1 MRIDSIELDGFGPF
15 GHAFIDLSSAHLAS
29 VVGGNGNGKSKAFV
43 EAPIFALT
51 GAKTRGSLDQWVMSE
66 PEQREECSVSVVF
79 SPDSEQRY
87 KVTRTRS
94 IRGRGKSTAELVRE
108 VDGQWVA
115 DTTGADEVTARV
127 KTLIGADEDLLLVTS
142 IIAQDE
148 AKAFLSKT
156 PAERLEVLGK
166 ILSLDKKY
174 GPYEAHW
181 KEQAGEAKLAL
192 AKARE
197 DVERYTAECETLAER
212 EELSAVERNSRET
225 AQARLVKLER
235 EHASIREA
243 AEQAKAAVPDVD
255 EVEKRLRELED
266 RKHGLTDRQTALRQ
280 ERSTLQARIADKDE
294 LLAKQATRPDIILE
308 LASLE
313 EAEKSDAAIR
323 EKRASLDARL
333 QAAEQTAAATVAQGK
348 AKATEEE
355 SLHKRVTDV
364 VSRIDAIV
372 GAEAPLCDRCGQPI
386 ADAALEQTLAQL
398 TAERDTAQEKAAA
411 AKGEVEELIGLL
423 AQQKADADTIREA
436 ISALPPYAFDQARYS
451 QLKRLRDELDEI
463 PAKLSTIAAA
473 EERVLALNKEYKA
486 VSDEL
491 ADDAIWDGIDEGRAV
506 LAGAEEK
513 RQAWEAA
520 ALGVGEAE
528 RHVFAAREAVT
539 EAEKALAAH
548 EEAIKMLLPSREKL
562 ETAKAAETEQA
573 AALEDAEYL
582 KKAFGK
588 NGIPLMI
595 VGNVVADLER
605 EVNELTGLYD
615 GGMHVTFETT
625 KETKAGDTR
634 DSLEI
639 IVDRNGYPSR
649 AYSGFSGGEKYRI
662 ASCVRLGLALLMA
675 RRAGARISTLIL
687 DEPEGLDESG
697 QAHLVKILEH
707 LSDRF
712 ERILLISH
720 HDFLKD
726 ALPSHITVSRGD
738 DDMSRVEVES

>member
-1 MRIDSIELDGFGPF
+1 VRIDSIELDGFRSF
-15 GHAFIDLSSAHLAS
+15 GHEVIDLTGVHLAS
-29 VVGGNGNGKSKAFV
+29 VVGKNGNGKSKAFV

-51 GAKTRGSLDQWVMSE
+51 GAKTRGSLDDHVMSE
-66 PEQREECSVSVVF
+66 PEQREECSVAVVF
-79 SPDSEQRY
+79 SPDSQQRY

-108 VDGQWVA
+108 ENGQWVA

-127 KTLIGADEDLLLVTS
+127 KTLIGADEELLLVTS

-212 EELSAVERNSRET
+212 EELSEVERNSREA
-225 AQARLVKLER
+225 AQERLAKRER
-235 EHASIREA
+235 EHESIREA
-243 AEQAKAAVPDVD
+243 AERAKAAVPDVD
-255 EVEKRLRELED
+255 EVEKRLRDLED
-266 RKHGLTDRQTALRQ
+266 RKGGLVERQSALLA

-294 LLAKQATRPDIILE
+294 LTAKLATRPDIILE

-323 EKRASLDARL
+323 EKRASLDAQL
-333 QAAEQTAAATVAQGK
+333 KAAEQTVSSTVAQGK
-348 AKATEEE
+348 AKASEAE
-355 SLHKRVTDV
+355 SLHKRASDV
-364 VSRIDAIV
+364 VSRIDAIA

-411 AKGEVEELIGLL
+411 AETEVEELRRLL
-423 AQQKADADTIREA
+423 TEQRKAEGEVREA
-436 ISALPPYAFDQARYS
+436 ISALPPYAFDQTRYS

-562 ETAKAAETEQA
+562 EAAKAAETEQA

-595 VGNVVADLER
+595 VGNVVADLEA

-675 RRAGARISTLIL
+675 RRSSARVRSLVI

-697 QAHLVKILEH
+697 RQHLVQILHH
-707 LSDRF
+707 LADRF
-712 ERILLISH
+712 DRVLLVSH
-720 HDFLKD
+720 HADLLE
-726 ALPSHITVSRGD
+726 ALPSQILVERGED
-738 DDMSRVEVES
+738 GMSHVEVRP

>member
-1 MRIDSIELDGFGPF
+1 MRIDSIQAENFCSFGS
-15 GHAFIDLSSAHLAS
+15 ATVDLGNVHLAS
-29 VVGGNGNGKSKAFV
+29 VVGKNGNGKSKLFV
-43 EAPIFALT
+43 ESVIFALT
-51 GAKTRGSLDQWVMSE
+51 GARTRGSLDQWVMSE

-108 VDGQWVA
+108 ENGQWVA

-181 KEQAGEAKLAL
+181 KERASEAKLAL

-212 EELSAVERNSRET
+212 EELSEVERNSRET

-243 AEQAKAAVPDVD
+243 AEKAKAAVPDVD
-255 EVEKRLRELED
+255 EVKKRLRELED
-266 RKHGLTDRQTALRQ
+266 RKGGLIHRQSALSQ
-280 ERSTLQARIADKDE
+280 ERQTLQARIADKDE
-294 LLAKQATRPDIILE
+294 LTAKLARRPDVILE
-308 LASLE
+308 IASLE
-313 EAEKSDAAIR
+313 EAEKSDAAVR
-323 EKRASLDARL
+323 EKRAVL
-333 QAAEQTAAATVAQGK
+333 AEQQRSAEEAWDAALADGK
-348 AKATEEE
+348 KKRAERDVRAAKLSA
-355 SLHKRVTDV
+355 LCDR
-364 VSRIDAIV
+364 
-372 GAEAPLCDRCGQPI
+372 EAGIRSAANPLCDRCGQPI
-386 ADAALEQTLAQL
+386 ADEAKERTLAQL
-398 TAERDTAQEKAAA
+398 GAEIEQLGEEVEQMDAVLGELRDRAAERKQELDA
-411 AKGEVEELIGLL
+411 AK
-423 AQQKADADTIREA
+423 EA

-473 EERVLALNKEYKA
+473 EERVLAIAEERKTIDEELNN
-486 VSDEL
+486 
-491 ADDAIWDGIDEGRAV
+491 DAIWDGIDEGRAV

>member
-1 MRIDSIELDGFGPF
+1 MRLDSIELSGFRSF
-15 GHAFIDLSSAHLAS
+15 GHALIDLTGVHLAS
-29 VVGGNGNGKSKAFV
+29 VVGKNGNGKSKAFV

-51 GAKTRGSLDQWVMSE
+51 GTKTRGSLDDHVMSE
-66 PEQREECSVSVVF
+66 PEQREECSVAVVF
-79 SPDSEQRY
+79 SPDGQQRY

-108 VDGQWVA
+108 EKGQWVA

-156 PAERLEVLGK
+156 PAERLQVLSE

-181 KEQAGEAKLAL
+181 KKQADEAKATL

-197 DVERYTAECETLAER
+197 DVDRYIIDVASLQDREQELEAARSDVRAGEEAVQHRQEEVTKAREATKTAER
-212 EELSAVERNSRET
+212 EATLSEGAEERYDT
-225 AQARLVKLER
+225 LYAER
-235 EHASIREA
+235 
-243 AEQAKAAVPDVD
+243 QDT
-255 EVEKRLRELED
+255 L
-266 RKHGLTDRQTALRQ
+266 RKHGRLHDEL
-280 ERSTLQARIADKDE
+280 STLEVVISR
-294 LLAKQATRPDIILE
+294 RPDLEARYAQRPDVILE
-308 LASLE
+308 LTSLE

-323 EKRASLDARL
+323 EKRASLDAQLR
-333 QAAEQTAAATVAQGK
+333 AAEQTVAATVAQGK
-348 AKATEEE
+348 AKASEAE

-411 AKGEVEELIGLL
+411 AEGEVEELRRLL
-423 AQQKADADTIREA
+423 AKQKEEEGEVREA

-451 QLKRLRDELDEI
+451 QLKRTRDELDQI
-463 PAKLSTIAAA
+463 PAKLAELTSAEEQRSRAAKELEEVTKRLEDPKATAEIEKAKEAA
-473 EERVLALNKEYKA
+473 EGFSEKQRRLLSCRAGEREA
-486 VSDEL
+486 
-491 ADDAIWDGIDEGRAV
+491 
-506 LAGAEEK
+506 
-513 RQAWEAA
+513 EAA
-520 ALGVGEAE
+520 LKEVQDDLNATKQ
-528 RHVFAAREAVT
+528 RI
-539 EAEKALAAH
+539 AAH

-562 ETAKAAETEQA
+562 ETAKAEETAQA

-588 NGIPLMI
+588 YGIPLMI

-625 KETKAGDTR
+625 KETRAGETR

-675 RRAGARISTLIL
+675 RRAGSRIRSLVI

-697 QAHLVKILEH
+697 RQHLVGILHH
-707 LSDRF
+707 LADRF
-712 ERILLISH
+712 DRVLLVSH
-720 HDFLKD
+720 HTDLLE
-726 ALPSHITVSRGD
+726 ALPSQIIVERGND
-738 DDMSRVEVES
+738 GMSHVEVRP

>member
-1 MRIDSIELDGFGPF
+1 MRIDSIHLSGFRSF
-15 GHAFIDLSSAHLAS
+15 GEAEIDLTGVHLAS
-29 VVGGNGNGKSKAFV
+29 VVGKNGNGKSKAFV

-51 GAKTRGSLDQWVMSE
+51 GAKTRGPLDDHVMSE
-66 PEQREECSVSVVF
+66 PEQREECSVAVVF
-79 SPDSEQRY
+79 SPDGQQRY

-108 VDGQWVA
+108 ENGRWVA

-127 KTLIGADEDLLLVTS
+127 KTLIGADEELLLVTS

-156 PAERLEVLGK
+156 PAERLQVLSE

-174 GPYEAHW
+174 GPYETHW
-181 KEQAGEAKLAL
+181 KKEADEAKAAL

-197 DVERYTAECETLAER
+197 DVERYIADVGFLQTREQELEAARTDVWAGEEAVQYAQEEVTKVREATKAAER
-212 EELSAVERNSRET
+212 EATLSEGAQERYDALYADQANLRLKRNKLRDEIKRWDEKIQGRADLEARY
-225 AQARLVKLER
+225 AQR
-235 EHASIREA
+235 
-243 AEQAKAAVPDVD
+243 PDVI
-255 EVEKRLRELED
+255 
-266 RKHGLTDRQTALRQ
+266 
-280 ERSTLQARIADKDE
+280 S
-294 LLAKQATRPDIILE
+294 E

-313 EAEKSDAAIR
+313 EAEKSDAGVR
-323 EKRASLDARL
+323 EKRAVLEAQLR
-333 QAAEQTAAATVAQGK
+333 AAEQTVASTVSQGK
-348 AKATEEE
+348 AKGNEAAVLEVRLVEII
-355 SLHKRVTDV
+355 
-364 VSRIDAIV
+364 SRIEAIEK
-372 GAEAPLCDRCGQPI
+372 AEAPECDRCGQPI
-386 ADAALEQTLAQL
+386 ADAALARTLGQL
-398 TAERDTAQEKAAA
+398 HDERDAARERA
-411 AKGEVEELIGLL
+411 ADLEAEVMDLRRQVAEQKKEEGE
-423 AQQKADADTIREA
+423 IREA
-436 ISALPPYAFDQARYS
+436 IAALPPYAFDQARYS
-451 QLKRLRDELDEI
+451 QLKRTRDELDEI
-463 PAKLSTIAAA
+463 PAKLAELTSAEEQRSRAVKELEEVTQRLEDPKATAEIEAAKGAA
-473 EERVLALNKEYKA
+473 E
-486 VSDEL
+486 
-491 ADDAIWDGIDEGRAV
+491 
-506 LAGAEEK
+506 GAEARIQTLRECRVIEK
-513 RQAWEAA
+513 
-520 ALGVGEAE
+520 
-528 RHVFAAREAVT
+528 AREEELKRAQDSVNS
-539 EAEKALAAH
+539 ARQVIAGH

-588 NGIPLMI
+588 YGIPLMI

-738 DDMSRVEVES
+738 DDMSRVEVEA